1 MYRHWFWYRSVDFG
15 SLVEHEGIGLGE
27 WPTDIA
33 LAPDGDVLYLV
44 DKSHTGGSKVLVID
58 TTEGKLL
65 ASVPLEE
72 GFPIRLEVSPDG
84 RRVLVP
90 VCHNLGGPKGG
101 RRGQNRLTVIDAASR
116 SIVARIPLPG
126 TRATAAAI
134 SSDGRQAW
142 ITDRGSGRLTRV
154 DLERNVVAATI
165 GVARGGRAVV
175 LNDEESLAYVV
186 CTQSQVVS
194 VVDTSSDSRVTD
206 IPVGLVQGTLLAAA
220 TLSPDGRRLYV
231 IHAADPRV
239 AVIDCDPDSRSYHQ
253 LLELIETPGSK
264 LHRIVLNA
272 EGTLGLIASKE
283 TNQLFVLDTKPES
296 PRFHQI
302 VDVLPVHHPSALAVH
317 DGERGKAAV
326 YVTNHDC
333 PNCWEPGELYDER
346 IRVLR
351 PKR

>member
-1 MYRHWFWYRSVDFG
+1 M
-15 SLVEHEGIGLGE
+15 
-27 WPTDIA
+27 
-33 LAPDGDVLYLV
+33 
-44 DKSHTGGSKVLVID
+44 
-58 TTEGKLL
+58 
-65 ASVPLEE
+65 
-72 GFPIRLEVSPDG
+72 
-84 RRVLVP
+84 
-90 VCHNLGGPKGG
+90 GG
-101 RRGQNRLTVIDAASR
+101 RD
-116 SIVARIPLPG
+116 
-126 TRATAAAI
+126 
-134 SSDGRQAW
+134 
-142 ITDRGSGRLTRV
+142 
-154 DLERNVVAATI
+154 
-165 GVARGGRAVV
+165 VV

-186 CTQSQVVS
+186 CPRAQVVS

-272 EGTLGLIASKE
+272 AGTLGLIASKE